1 MKMSALYINL
11 YIKIALHLK
20 TKKKIIL
27 IVEKE
32 TVNNMQNAVCFESLC
47 F

>member
-1 MKMSALYINL
+1 MSALYINL

-20 TKKKIIL
+20 IKKIIL

-32 TVNNMQNAVCFESLC
+32 TVNNMQNAVCFESLLC